1 MRVSRPV
8 VGVVVACAALLASP
22 AAEAGRLWCR
32 GPVLAP
38 AWNCGGIGYSSSVV
52 RWGWGGGWGCGVRPV
67 HAGWCGPSWCG
78 PSWCGPCWPGGWR
91 GGWCGTT
98 TWRAVDSVFLS
109 VPAGG
114 GATFFSGA
122 VVPAP
127 VWGCGWGWGW
137 GYPTNWMPG
146 WQVGPGGAFWTPCA
160 VPLPAGVGPQFG
172 PAGVMPFLGLSA
184 STPVMR
190 PSGPTARVLA
200 SRDVARPVIA
210 AAPRAAGRA
219 VAMRASNT
227 AARLRAARLVEIGD
241 RHLRE
246 AGEDAGR
253 IGMAVDA
260 YRRAALIAQD
270 QPDIH
275 VRHALALVGL
285 GRAGPA
291 DEALSRA
298 VAVDGRLAAPPAA
311 RGGDAPIDA
320 VFGDRP
326 AGEPTP
332 LAARGAAILRE
343 IAAAG
348 EAPAVTRLA
357 DMWARRWQA
366 PGAALAATR

>member
-1 MRVSRPV
+1 MRRLRPIVS
-8 VGVVVACAALLASP
+8 VVVACGALFASP
-22 AAEAGRLWCR
+22 SAQAGRFWCR

-38 AWNCGGIGYSSSVV
+38 AWSCGAVGYSTTSV

-67 HAGWCGPSWCG
+67 SAAWCGPRWC
-78 PSWCGPCWPGGWR
+78 SPCWPGGWR

-109 VPAGG
+109 VPVGG

-122 VVPAP
+122 VVPTPA
-127 VWGCGWGWGW
+127 WGCGWGW
-137 GYPTNWMPG
+137 GYPTNWQPG
-146 WQVGPGGAFWTPCA
+146 WQAGPGGAFWTPFA
-160 VPLPAGVGPQFG
+160 VPLPANVGPQFG

-184 STPVMR
+184 AAPVAR
-190 PSGPTARVLA
+190 PSGAPMLVQAP
-200 SRDVARPVIA
+200 RDAARPVIA
-210 AAPRAAGRA
+210 AAPRALGRPLA
-219 VAMRASNT
+219 LRASST
-227 AARLRAARLVEIGD
+227 AARLRAARLVEVGD
-241 RHLRE
+241 RHLR
-246 AGEDAGR
+246 DAAPDPTR
-253 IGMAVDA
+253 IAMAADA

-285 GRAGPA
+285 GRQGLA

-298 VAVDGRLAAPPAA
+298 VAVDGRLAASPAA
-311 RGGDAPIDA
+311 RADAAPIDE

-326 AGEPTP
+326 AGTPTP

-343 IAAAG
+343 IAVAAG
-348 EAPAVTRLA
+348 PDAPAVTRLA

-366 PGAALAATR
+366 PGEAVAATR